1 MKATDVFDMEDV
13 VNQAFAELDAKDPAL
28 LQQKVSADPKKG
40 PQEVANLLT
49 FLPPEKRMPALN
61 GFVMAMLCD

>member
-1 MKATDVFDMEDV
+1 MKATDVFNMDDV

-28 LQQKVSADPKKG
+28 LAQKVSSDSKEG
-40 PQEVANLLT
+40 PQAVADLLT
-49 FLPPEKRMPALN
+49 FLPPEKRMGALI